1 MTQVISKYTGPA
13 EPPQATVDFDIL
25 SGGAGGAACGAK
37 LPRQP
42 SAPSDHAAAPLLDLG
57 FDPDDP
63 IGPALAE
70 ADRPVALVIE
80 DDPSTRARI
89 MEILTRAGWS
99 VWLARDGEQ
108 GLVLARE
115 HLPDVILLDLSL
127 PKMSGLDVLRE
138 LRDPAWTDAPPAVV
152 VVSFFAM
159 LLALRHLWLA
169 DAVVQKPFGAAELL
183 GQIALARAR
192 HRAPVL
198 T

>member
-1 MTQVISKYTGPA
+1 MTQVTSKYSGPA
-13 EPPQATVDFDIL
+13 EPPQATADFDIP
-25 SGGAGGAACGAK
+25 SGGSAACGAK

-42 SAPSDHAAAPLLDLG
+42 SAPSDHAAALLDLG
-57 FDPDDP
+57 FDPSDP
-63 IGPALAE
+63 IGAGLAE

-115 HLPDVILLDLSL
+115 HVPDVILLDLSL

-138 LRDPAWTDAPPAVV
+138 LRDPAWADAPPAVV

>member
-1 MTQVISKYTGPA
+1 MTHVISQYSGPA
-13 EPPQATVDFDIL
+13 EPPQATVDVDDIL
-25 SGGAGGAACGAK
+25 SGGSAACGAK

-42 SAPSDHAAAPLLDLG
+42 NAPSDHAAALLDLG
-57 FDPDDP
+57 FDPSDP
-63 IGPALAE
+63 IGAGLAE

-115 HLPDVILLDLSL
+115 HVPDVILLDLSL

-138 LRDPAWTDAPPAVV
+138 LRDPAWADAPPAVV